1 MKRLVFFAC
10 CAVLLVSVSAVVAQN
25 FIHSSQSSVVQ
36 SNSSSSSNGN
46 SQSSVV
52 QSSSSSSSDMGGF
65 SSFSSSQQSSYS
77 SSAGGYQRSTLNL
90 RAANLNQPHVLKIN
104 SPGAQLNGEITLNG
118 KVIQRIHSNQVQIN
132 LSPLLSVGE
141 QKVEIAARY
150 SPPSSAVS
158 VELEGPGTNVAQQTS
173 GNGVLNYAMTVN
185 VQ

>member
-1 MKRLVFFAC
+1 MS
-10 CAVLLVSVSAVVAQN
+10 AVLAQN

-36 SNSSSSSNGN
+36 SNSSSSSDGN

-52 QSSSSSSSDMGGF
+52 QSSSSSSNDMDDF

-77 SSAGGYQRSTLNL
+77 SGAGGYQRSTLNL
-90 RAANLNQPHVLKIN
+90 SAVNLNQPHILKIS

-118 KVIQRIHSNQVQIN
+118 KVIQRIHSNQVEIN

-141 QKVEIAARY
+141 QKVEIAASY
-150 SPPSSAVS
+150 SPPSSGVS
-158 VELEGPGTNVAQQTS
+158 VELDGLGTNVVQQTS
-173 GNGVLNYAMTVN
+173 GNGVLNYVMTVN